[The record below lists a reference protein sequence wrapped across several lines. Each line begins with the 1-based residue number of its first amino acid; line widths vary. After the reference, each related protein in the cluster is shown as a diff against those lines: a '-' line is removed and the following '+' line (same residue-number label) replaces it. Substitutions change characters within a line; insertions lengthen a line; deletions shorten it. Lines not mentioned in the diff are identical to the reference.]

1 MAVDSKAKASKHRA
15 VSYQRSGQLIEQLE
29 KEVQELL
36 AKAERAD
43 SQGEMDPAKLPE
55 RMAKR
60 QELKAKLEAARQRLE
75 ARSREEFA
83 AQVAQYEKNKEA
95 WEKKG
100 RRGHEPKAPIERGP
114 APRDQSNLTDPE
126 SRIMRKSKNEAFRQA
141 YNAQLGVDAEGSQ
154 LILGAYVSQSS
165 ADNNELEPMVKAVSD
180 NLGQKPQALLAD
192 RGYINGPMIEQI
204 HKLLKPAEP
213 KPKAAKASKP
223 PPPPLSELLG
233 RLFGRVYPA
242 FQ

>member
-1 MAVDSKAKASKHRA
+1 
-15 VSYQRSGQLIEQLE
+15 
-29 KEVQELL
+29 
-36 AKAERAD
+36 
-43 SQGEMDPAKLPE
+43 
-55 RMAKR
+55 
-60 QELKAKLEAARQRLE
+60 
-75 ARSREEFA
+75 
-83 AQVAQYEKNKEA
+83 
-95 WEKKG
+95 
-100 RRGHEPKAPIERGP
+100 
-114 APRDQSNLTDPE
+114 
-126 SRIMRKSKNEAFRQA
+126 
-141 YNAQLGVDAEGSQ
+141 VDAEDSQ

-223 PPPPLSELLG
+223 PPPTLSELLG